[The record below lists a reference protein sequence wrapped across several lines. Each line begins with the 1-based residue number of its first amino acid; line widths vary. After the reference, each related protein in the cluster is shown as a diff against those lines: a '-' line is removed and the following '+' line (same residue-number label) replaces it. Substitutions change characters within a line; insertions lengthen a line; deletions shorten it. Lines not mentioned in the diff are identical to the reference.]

1 MFYGAPACG
10 RQKAKF
16 RLLIPALLLLAVG
29 AVAQSGGTPPA
40 ERSKNQSQLRALAG
54 QVLGHEDAP
63 LTDAVVYLKN
73 TKTLAVRTYITKNDG
88 QYQFHALAPNV
99 DYEIY
104 AQVKDKKS
112 DTKTLSAFDSRPRS
126 NINLHIDTK

>member
-1 MFYGAPACG
+1 MKVRF
-10 RQKAKF
+10 
-16 RLLIPALLLLAVG
+16 LIPAVLLLGVLLA
-29 AVAQSGGTPPA
+29 AQTGTQPA
-40 ERSKNQSQLRALAG
+40 ERSKNQSQLRALTG

-73 TKTLAVRTYITKNDG
+73 TKTLAVRTFITKDDG

-99 DYEIY
+99 DYELY

-112 DTKTLSAFDSRPRS
+112 DTKTLSAFDSRPRA
-126 NINLHIDTK
+126 NINLHIDTGK